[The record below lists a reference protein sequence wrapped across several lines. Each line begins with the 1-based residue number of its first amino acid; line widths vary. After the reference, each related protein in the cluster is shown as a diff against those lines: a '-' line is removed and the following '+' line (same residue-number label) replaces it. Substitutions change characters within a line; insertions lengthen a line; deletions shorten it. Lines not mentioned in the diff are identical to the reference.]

1 MTGKVF
7 DLSDY
12 YGGPHAH
19 CFSCHSF
26 KLCSRVAGAGEGA
39 PAAAKAADDYCDFVT
54 CPKCGWVYHGCKGEE
69 HELLCQR
76 ETVDCINVELGC
88 PVRVSHVV

>member
-1 MTGKVF
+1 MTGKPV

-26 KLCSRVAGAGEGA
+26 VLCPKVAAGGGKAEG
-39 PAAAKAADDYCDFVT
+39 DDWCDFAT

-69 HELLCQR
+69 HALLC
-76 ETVDCINVELGC
+76 EKEEVECINAELGC
-88 PVRVSHVV
+88 PVRVSHF